1 MSFANAPGMHLQ
13 HLVLDPSSTNDEKI
27 GCLGIL
33 RTVVKNLADPTKSA
47 DPKYRQ
53 LRLSNDRVRA
63 RLSPCPAALDYMKAL
78 GFVVVVAVAGGAG
91 ECLRLDRAMA
101 PSDAEAS
108 LAELDGAIG
117 MLVPPLPGGAERR
130 RRSSSSVEEERG
142 GGGAAA
148 SSALPPGG
156 GGATTATGRVSEKE
170 RARALLEKKR
180 QAEALEAK
188 EARRR
193 TSDLIKQGE
202 EKKIVPRPRR
212 NIHVVPLSFFF
223 ARPCLAPVR
232 SFNVHFSFPIVSYSD
247 RMSRSTYARRIN
259 EDKYV
264 RENDENWT
272 SKQSAACVKSG
283 GGINTF
289 RDRFGEN

>member
-13 HLVLDPSSTNDEKI
+13 HLVLDPNSTHDEKI

-33 RTVVKNLADPTKSA
+33 RTVVKNLADPSKSA

-63 RLSPCPAALDYMKAL
+63 RLSPCPAALDYVKAL
-78 GFVVVVAVAGGAG
+78 GFVVVVVAVGEDGAG

-117 MLVPPLPGGAERR
+117 MLVPPPGGAEQR
-130 RRSSSSVEEERG
+130 RRSSSSAEEERG
-142 GGGAAA
+142 SAAAAAAAAPDPA
-148 SSALPPGG
+148 SSAPPPG
-156 GGATTATGRVSEKE
+156 GGATTATVRVSEKE

-180 QAEALEAK
+180 QAEAREAK

-202 EKKIVPRPRR
+202 EKKCVPPPPPHTHTSRRPPF
-212 NIHVVPLSFFF
+212 VFF
-223 ARPCLAPVR
+223 ATAVFAPV
-232 SFNVHFSFPIVSYSD
+232 P
-247 RMSRSTYARRIN
+247 
-259 EDKYV
+259 
-264 RENDENWT
+264 
-272 SKQSAACVKSG
+272 
-283 GGINTF
+283 
-289 RDRFGEN
+289 

>member
-13 HLVLDPSSTNDEKI
+13 HLVLDPNSTNDEKI
-27 GCLGIL
+27 GCLRIL
-33 RTVVKNLADPTKSA
+33 RTVVKNLADPSKSA

-78 GFVVVVAVAGGAG
+78 GFVVVVVAQGGGDGAG

-117 MLVPPLPGGAERR
+117 MLVPRPGGAEQR

-142 GGGAAA
+142 GAAAAAAAPDPA
-148 SSALPPGG
+148 SSAPPPG

-170 RARALLEKKR
+170 RVRALLEKKR
-180 QAEALEAK
+180 QAEAREAK

-202 EKKIVPRPRR
+202 EKKFVPPH

-223 ARPCLAPVR
+223 ARPCLHLFLKC
-232 SFNVHFSFPIVSYSD
+232 SHFLSYRVVLRPD
-247 RMSRSTYARRIN
+247 VAVYLRTY
-259 EDKYV
+259 
-264 RENDENWT
+264 
-272 SKQSAACVKSG
+272 Q
-283 GGINTF
+283 
-289 RDRFGEN
+289 

>member
-1 MSFANAPGMHLQ
+1 MHLQ
-13 HLVLDPSSTNDEKI
+13 HLVLDPNSTNDEKI

-33 RTVVKNLADPTKSA
+33 RTVVKNLADPSKSA

-78 GFVVVVAVAGGAG
+78 GFVVVVVALGGGDGAG

-117 MLVPPLPGGAERR
+117 MLVPRPGGAEQR

-142 GGGAAA
+142 GAAAAAAPDPA
-148 SSALPPGG
+148 SSAPPPG

-180 QAEALEAK
+180 QAEAREAK

-202 EKKIVPRPRR
+202 EKKFVPPH

-223 ARPCLAPVR
+223 ARPCLHLFLKC
-232 SFNVHFSFPIVSYSD
+232 SHFLSYRVVLRPD
-247 RMSRSTYARRIN
+247 VAVYLRTYPMKTNTSARTTRTGPPNRARR
-259 EDKYV
+259 
-264 RENDENWT
+264 
-272 SKQSAACVKSG
+272 A
-283 GGINTF
+283 
-289 RDRFGEN
+289 